1 MEIDAAVSVLIDTF
15 NRWDLDAFIEI
26 CTPDVELRPLR
37 GMLEEIEYQGHGGLR
52 EFQADA
58 EATWKEL
65 EFQPAGVESRGDAA
79 VIGGFMRLRGRAS
92 GALTERSVA
101 IAVHMRDGLVS
112 RVAIHPDGDSARRE
126 LGWQD

>member
-15 NRWDLDAFIEI
+15 NRWDMESFIAI

-37 GMLEEIEYQGHGGLR
+37 GMLEEIEYQGHAGLR

-65 EFQPAGVESRGDAA
+65 EFQPAGVEAREDGA
-79 VIGGFMRLRGRAS
+79 VLGGFMRLRGRAS

-126 LGWQD
+126 LGWQG

>member
-15 NRWDLDAFIEI
+15 NRWDMEGFIAI

-37 GMLEEIEYQGHGGLR
+37 GMLEEIEYQGHDGLR
-52 EFQADA
+52 EFKADA

-65 EFQPAGVESRGDAA
+65 EFQPAGVEAREDGA
-79 VIGGFMRLRGRAS
+79 VIGGFLRLRGRAS

-101 IAVHMRDGLVS
+101 IALHMRDGLMS

-126 LGWQD
+126 LGWQS

>member
-15 NRWDLDAFIEI
+15 NRSDIDGFIAI
-26 CTPDVELRPLR
+26 CHPEVELRPIR
-37 GMLEEIEYQGHGGLR
+37 GMLEEIEYQGHDGLR
-52 EFQADA
+52 EFEADS
-58 EATWKEL
+58 EAAWTEL
-65 EFQPAGVESRGDAA
+65 EFQPAGIEARDDSA

-101 IAVHMRDGLVS
+101 IAVRMRDGLIS

-126 LGWQD
+126 LGWQH

>member
-15 NRWDLDAFIEI
+15 NRWDMESFIAI

-37 GMLEEIEYQGHGGLR
+37 GMLEEIEYQGHDGLR
-52 EFQADA
+52 EFKADA

-65 EFQPAGVESRGDAA
+65 EFQPAGVEAREEGA
-79 VIGGFMRLRGRAS
+79 VLGGFMRLRGRAS

-126 LGWQD
+126 LGWQG